1 MEAQRDV
8 AVVLSG
14 GGINGL
20 LLELGFLKR
29 LRESDLWPRIG
40 FYFGTSAGAV
50 NSCMAA
56 LDRVDELE
64 AFILSLKP
72 EDTFRPNRL
81 WRLPLLGSHDYTLP
95 QTIAERIADP
105 LDLALQLAAAEPE
118 VVAVVTDVTAGDDGD
133 EDGPRLF
140 ERAYSSKAD
149 PPELMAQAVL
159 ASAAI
164 SALVLP
170 MEVGDRVAT
179 DGGWVRN
186 YPLGYAYE
194 RPEVARIVGFRYQGR
209 YPTVGL
215 GPLRHLAARLRRYTR
230 VPAARAL
237 VRELEQAAERE
248 ARGHPAHIVDTFSR
262 LSRVAILRNTELEE
276 IVADWREQSMRELSE
291 LRADVISAAAEQGGP
306 ELAATI
312 DERFAEARF
321 PFRHDRLI
329 PRITVAG
336 TVGETSLEPG
346 FRNPKP
352 WTLEAKKELIRHGY
366 TLTDEQLRVHHSA

>member
-1 MEAQRDV
+1 VERQRDV

-20 LLELGFLKR
+20 LLEVGFLKR
-29 LRESDLWPRIG
+29 LQESELWPRVG
-40 FYFGTSAGAV
+40 FFFGTSAGAV
-50 NSCMAA
+50 NACMAA

-64 AFILSLKP
+64 EFILGLRP

-105 LDLALQLAAAEPE
+105 LDIAVQLATAEPE
-118 VVAVVTDVTAGDDGD
+118 VVAVVTDVTAHDDGD
-133 EDGPRLF
+133 DSGPRLF
-140 ERAYSSKAD
+140 ERAYSSKVD
-149 PPELMAQAVL
+149 PPEVMAQAVL

-164 SALVLP
+164 SVLVLP
-170 MEVGDRVAT
+170 MQVGDRVAT

-194 RPEVARIVGFRYQGR
+194 RPEVALIVGFRYQGR

-237 VRELEQAAERE
+237 VRELEDAAERE

-276 IVADWREQSMRELSE
+276 IVADWREQSMRELRD
-291 LRADVISAAAEQGGP
+291 LRADVRRLAEERGGP
-306 ELAATI
+306 ELGAEI
-312 DERFAEARF
+312 EDRFDAARF

-336 TVGETSLEPG
+336 SVGETSLEPG
-346 FRNPKP
+346 FRKPKP
-352 WTLEAKKELIRHGY
+352 WTLEAKRALIDRGY
-366 TLTDEQLRVHHSA
+366 MLTDSQLRVHRQA

>member
-1 MEAQRDV
+1 MEGQRDV

-20 LLELGFLKR
+20 LLEVGFLKR
-29 LRESDLWPRIG
+29 LRESELWPRIG

-50 NSCMAA
+50 NACMAA
-56 LDRVDELE
+56 LDRVRELE
-64 AFILSLKP
+64 EFILGLQP

-118 VVAVVTDVTAGDDGD
+118 VVAVVTDVTADG
-133 EDGPRLF
+133 EEAEGRLF
-140 ERAYSSKAD
+140 ERAYSSKSD
-149 PPELMAQAVL
+149 PPEVMAQAVL

-194 RPEVARIVGFRYQGR
+194 RPEVALIVGFRYQGR

-215 GPLRHLAARLRRYTR
+215 GPLRHLVARLQRYTR

-237 VRELEQAAERE
+237 VRELEHAAERE
-248 ARGHPAHIVDTFSR
+248 ARGHPAHVLDTFSR

-276 IVADWREQSMRELSE
+276 IVADWREKSMRELCA
-291 LRADVISAAAEQGGP
+291 LRADVVRAAEQRGAT
-306 ELAATI
+306 ELAAAI
-312 DERFAEARF
+312 DERFAVARF
-321 PFRHDRLI
+321 PFRHDRLV
-329 PRITVAG
+329 PRISVVG
-336 TVGETSLEPG
+336 SVGETSLEPG
-346 FRNPKP
+346 FRKPKP
-352 WTLEAKKELIRHGY
+352 WTLEAKKALIRHGY
-366 TLTDEQLRVHHSA
+366 MLTDEQLRVHRFA

>member
-1 MEAQRDV
+1 MEGQRDV
-8 AVVLSG
+8 AVILSG

-20 LLELGFLKR
+20 LLEVGFLKR

-50 NSCMAA
+50 NACMAA
-56 LDRVDELE
+56 LDRVHELE
-64 AFILSLKP
+64 EFILGLRP

-118 VVAVVTDVTAGDDGD
+118 VVAVVTDVTADG
-133 EDGPRLF
+133 EDAEGRLF
-140 ERAYSSKAD
+140 ERAYSSKSD
-149 PPELMAQAVL
+149 PPEVMAQAVL

-194 RPEVARIVGFRYQGR
+194 RPEVALIVGFRYQGR

-215 GPLRHLAARLRRYTR
+215 GPLRHLAARLQRYTR

-237 VRELEQAAERE
+237 VRELEQAAARE
-248 ARGHPAHIVDTFSR
+248 ARGHPAHVVDTLSR

-276 IVADWREQSMRELSE
+276 IVADWREQSMRELRD
-291 LRADVISAAAEQGGP
+291 LRADVVRAAEERGGT
-306 ELAATI
+306 ELAAAI
-312 DERFAEARF
+312 DERFAVARF

-336 TVGETSLEPG
+336 SVGETSLEPG
-346 FRNPKP
+346 FRKAKP
-352 WTLEAKKELIRHGY
+352 WTLEAKKALIRRGY
-366 TLTDEQLRVHHSA
+366 TLTDEQLRVHRSA